1 MEAKGESMKNYTQ
14 GFSFYLPT
22 KLVYEIGAIQN
33 KLVDEIKMIGAT
45 SVLIVTDK
53 GVVNAG
59 LLHDVEGALGKAGI
73 PYKIFDEVEPN
84 PSTDTCYKSAEAAQS
99 AGADI
104 LLAVG
109 GGSPMDVAKA
119 TAILM
124 TNGGNL
130 DDYEGADKFEKNP
143 IPLVA
148 VPTTAGTGSEVTPY
162 AVITIA
168 KRNYK
173 MTILSSRLL
182 PRVAILDPM
191 VLTSIPPHVAASTGI
206 DAFIHAFESFINRV
220 ASPVTDAYGAEAMR
234 LIGKY
239 LRLFVANRE
248 NREAA
253 AGMMIASNLAG
264 VAFAI
269 ARLGNIHAMAHP
281 LGGFFNV
288 PHGVANAILLPHVAK
303 FNMLADEGKY
313 KRVAGFLG
321 EDVSMMMDRDAALLA
336 VEAIEKLCGDVGIPK
351 TLKEV
356 GVTEDKIPDMAR
368 DAMLSGNVLINPR
381 STKLDDII
389 ALYTAAL

>member
-1 MEAKGESMKNYTQ
+1 MKNYAQ

-22 KLVYEIGAIQN
+22 KLVYEIGAIQS
-33 KLVDEIKMIGAT
+33 KLVDEIKMLGAA

-59 LLHDVEGALGKAGI
+59 LLHDVEATLNKAGI
-73 PYKIFDEVEPN
+73 PYQIFDDVEPN
-84 PSTDTCYKSAEAAQS
+84 PSTDTCYKSAEAAKS
-99 AGADI
+99 AKADI

-119 TAILM
+119 TAILV

-130 DDYEGADKFEKNP
+130 DDYEGADKFAKNP
-143 IPLVA
+143 IPFIA
-148 VPTTAGTGSEVTPY
+148 IPTTAGTGSEVTPY
-162 AVITIA
+162 AVITIR

-173 MTILSSRLL
+173 MTILSNRLL
-182 PRVAILDPM
+182 PQVAILDPM
-191 VLTSIPPHVAASTGI
+191 VVTSLPPHVAASTGI
-206 DAFIHAFESFINRV
+206 DAFVHAFESFINRV

-239 LRLFVANRE
+239 LRLFVANRQ
-248 NREAA
+248 NKEAA

-269 ARLGNIHAMAHP
+269 ARLGNVHAMAHP

-303 FNMLADEGKY
+303 FNLLADDGKY

-321 EDVSMMMDRDAALLA
+321 EDVSMMTDRDAAPVA
-336 VEAIEKLCGDVGIPK
+336 VEAIETLCSDVGIPE
-351 TLKEV
+351 TLTEV
-356 GVTEDKIPDMAR
+356 GVTADKIPDMAR

-381 STKLDDII
+381 STRLEDII
-389 ALYTAAL
+389 ALYTAAM

>member
-1 MEAKGESMKNYTQ
+1 VKGLTMKNYAQ

-22 KLVYEIGAIQN
+22 KLVYEINAIKN
-33 KLVDEIKMIGAT
+33 KLVDEIKMLGVS

-59 LLHDVEGALGKAGI
+59 LLHDVEAALKAAGI
-73 PYKIFDEVEPN
+73 SYTIFDDVEPN
-84 PSTDTCYKSAEAAQS
+84 PSTATCYKSAEAAKT
-99 AGADI
+99 AGADV

-130 DDYEGADKFEKNP
+130 DDYEGADKFENNP
-143 IPLVA
+143 IPVLA
-148 VPTTAGTGSEVTPY
+148 IPTTAGTGSEVTPY
-162 AVITIA
+162 AVITIE

-191 VLTSIPPHVAASTGI
+191 VLTSIPPHIAASTGI

-239 LRLFVANRE
+239 IRVFVANRQ
-248 NREAA
+248 NMEAA
-253 AGMMIASNLAG
+253 AGMMVASNLAG

-303 FNMLADEGKY
+303 FNMLADDGKY
-313 KRVAGFLG
+313 KRVAAFLG
-321 EDVSMMMDRDAALLA
+321 EDVTMMTDRDAAPLA
-336 VEAIEKLCGDVGIPK
+336 VEVIERLCSDVGIPK
-351 TLKEV
+351 TLTEV

-381 STKLDDII
+381 STTLDDII
-389 ALYTAAL
+389 ALYTAAM

>member
-1 MEAKGESMKNYTQ
+1 
-14 GFSFYLPT
+14 
-22 KLVYEIGAIQN
+22 
-33 KLVDEIKMIGAT
+33 
-45 SVLIVTDK
+45 
-53 GVVNAG
+53 
-59 LLHDVEGALGKAGI
+59 
-73 PYKIFDEVEPN
+73 
-84 PSTDTCYKSAEAAQS
+84 
-99 AGADI
+99 
-104 LLAVG
+104 
-109 GGSPMDVAKA
+109 MDVAKA

-130 DDYEGADKFEKNP
+130 DDYEGADKFENDP
-143 IPLVA
+143 IPLLA
-148 VPTTAGTGSEVTPY
+148 IPTTAGTGSEATPY

-173 MTILSSRLL
+173 MTILSNKLL
-182 PRVAILDPM
+182 PKVAILDPM
-191 VLTSIPPHVAASTGI
+191 VLTYIPPHVAASTGI

-239 LRLFVANRE
+239 IRSFVANRQ
-248 NREAA
+248 NMEAA

-303 FNMLADEGKY
+303 FNMLADDGKY
-313 KRVAGFLG
+313 KRVAAFLG
-321 EDVSMMMDRDAALLA
+321 EDVAMMSDRDAAPLA
-336 VEAIEKLCGDVGIPK
+336 VEVIERLCSDVGIPK
-351 TLKEV
+351 TLTEV

-381 STKLDDII
+381 STTLEDII
-389 ALYTAAL
+389 ALYTAAM